1 MKAETCLLRGEPPP
15 PPTVALPVGRSTTKR
30 WMMRMITAVLLA
42 GALAG
47 CEKAPVLAKGD
58 PAPPFK
64 LEALRGEA
72 LAIPE
77 GVTGHP
83 VVVRFWADWCPS
95 CRAEMAV
102 LEKQYQQ
109 RKEKRL
115 RVVAVNV
122 GQDRATAQRF
132 ADEFAL
138 TYDVLLDGSSQ
149 VARRYGV
156 NALPM
161 TYLIGPDGKIINKII
176 GEIDEKIL
184 AGQLDQLMEAAV
196 RGR

>member
-1 MKAETCLLRGEPPP
+1 MNVERRRL
-15 PPTVALPVGRSTTKR
+15 
-30 WMMRMITAVLLA
+30 MRLVTGLLLA
-42 GALAG
+42 GALTG

-58 PAPPFK
+58 PAPPFQ
-64 LEALRGEA
+64 LETLRGPA
-72 LAIPE
+72 LSIPD
-77 GVTGHP
+77 GVTGYP

-95 CRAEMAV
+95 CRSEMAV

-109 RKEKRL
+109 RKKMGL

-122 GQDRATAQRF
+122 GQERATAQRF

-138 TYDVLLDGSSQ
+138 TYDMLLDGSSQ

-161 TYLIGPDGKIINKII
+161 TYLIGPDGKIVNKII
-176 GEIDEKIL
+176 GETDEQSL
-184 AGQLDQLMEAAV
+184 AGQLDRLMDSAAQE
-196 RGR
+196 R